1 MNDRFKF
8 RAWIAK
14 YNKLVDVFRYGN
26 DLGTCEWI
34 WHSHIYDT
42 PDGKPVLDNWGSVDE
57 RFSNII
63 ERTKLIDCIL
73 EQCTGLKDKNGK
85 LIYEGDIV
93 EYYIEKIHQNFRE
106 EVLPFRELRT
116 KGIMRHLI
124 DERNAD
130 KLEVIGNIHENADL
144 LENEE

>member
-8 RAWIAK
+8 RVWDK
-14 YNKLVDVFRYGN
+14 RLNRYLGN
-26 DLGTCEWI
+26 NDPTQMLLENGNLA
-34 WHSHIYDT
+34 Y
-42 PDGKPVLDNWGSVDE
+42 LDDE
-57 RFSNII
+57 GMKFY
-63 ERTKLIDCIL
+63 EV

-93 EYYIEKIHQNFRE
+93 EYYNEKIHQNFRE

-144 LENEE
+144 LEVG